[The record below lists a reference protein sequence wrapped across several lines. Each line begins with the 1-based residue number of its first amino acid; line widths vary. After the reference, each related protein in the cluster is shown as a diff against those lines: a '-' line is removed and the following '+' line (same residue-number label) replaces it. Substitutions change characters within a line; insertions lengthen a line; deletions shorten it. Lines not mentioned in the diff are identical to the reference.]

1 MPKPLVFDSTPLIY
15 LTKASLAEL
24 LKDISEQKFTTA
36 SVFEEVV
43 REGKKKN
50 APEASLLETL
60 FKEEIIK
67 VHNISNKKYLNYVK
81 EMATGNE
88 MQPLHEAEAEVLCLT
103 KELNGIAIAD
113 DQVARSVARILGIEL
128 HGTGYILGKIFA
140 TGKIGKEKLVEK
152 VKEMRDS
159 GWYVSA
165 EDYLKIIDYL
175 KNFKI

>member
-15 LTKASLAEL
+15 LTKSSLAEL
-24 LKDISEQKFTTA
+24 LKEISQTKFTTTN
-36 SVFEEVV
+36 VFEEVV
-43 REGKKKN
+43 REGKKKR
-50 APEASLLETL
+50 ASEASLLETL

-67 VHNISNKKYLNYVK
+67 VHSISNKKYLNYVK
-81 EMATGNE
+81 EMAAESE

-140 TGKIGKEKLVEK
+140 TGKIDKEKLIEK

-175 KNFKI
+175 KNL